1 MEKIVAWF
9 TNNHVAA
16 NLLMLFLIVA
26 GIFAMQTIKIETF
39 PEFAL
44 DMISISMEYPGA
56 SPAEVE
62 EAIVRRIE
70 ESVAGLAGIK
80 RIDSSAREGFG
91 SVTIEV
97 LAGWDKDNLLN
108 DVKSEVDRIRT
119 FPKEAEKPV
128 VRLMT
133 RKNQV
138 INIALYGDAP
148 ESTIKHLAEKM
159 KDDLSMMTGITLV
172 DLFGVRRGEIHIDIS
187 ERTLRRYGLT
197 LSRIAAIV
205 QQASL
210 DLPAGNIKSE
220 DGTILIRTKGRRYRA
235 ADYADIAILTTPEGA
250 KVTLGQIAT
259 LRDGFEDLDLEV
271 MTKGKP
277 AAFIEVYRVADQS
290 ALKVAKAVKDYVA
303 DIRDDL
309 PEGMGIAFFNDRS
322 LILKSRINLLLKNM
336 ALGLILVIGLLAL
349 FLNLRLAFWVT
360 LGIPIAFATGLW
372 LLPYFN
378 ISINM
383 ISLFAFILILGI
395 VVDDAIV
402 IGENIYRKREK
413 GLSPFDSAI
422 LGTQQVAKPVIFAV
436 LTTVAAF
443 WPLLMI
449 PGTRWNIMRN
459 IPVVVIVV
467 LIGSLIEALFI
478 LPAHLS
484 RCRFKFACEDP
495 EEERK
500 KGGRVDAWLKGVI
513 GGPYRRFLE
522 RCLRWRYLTVAVG
535 IAVLIITLGYVM
547 SGRMKF
553 TIFPRMDAD
562 NLICSVVMP
571 ASTPVSR
578 TREVLEHI
586 ERSALELMKEQDAKR
601 PEGAPSIL
609 EDYFSLIG
617 VHMGGGGPMPTMS
630 SGGNLA
636 QVHVQLL
643 EGEQRDIK
651 ASYLAN
657 EWRKKVGAIIDAETI
672 TFQGQLRVMDAPVE
686 VQLSSNSQEKL
697 LEAVEGMKEEFRSYP
712 GLKDVNDSY
721 MPGKDEL
728 QLKLK
733 PAARSLGLTLNDL
746 AQQVRSAF
754 YGAEALRFQYGQDEV
769 KVLVRYP
776 DDERRS
782 LGSVDRMRI
791 RLLDG
796 TEIPFS
802 QVAEVVKEQGYSTIT
817 RAHRQRVISVT
828 ADIEEDQANTTEVN
842 NDLETNILPRMRELH
857 PDVRFA
863 LEGEALED
871 REFMTGILRSF
882 VIALFLIYALL
893 AIPFR
898 SFAQPFI
905 VMAAI
910 PFGLVGA
917 VIGHIVMGYDITMV
931 SLFGIVGLS
940 GVVVNDSLVLIEATN
955 RIQEAGRSH
964 LEAITAAGQLRFRAI
979 ILTSITT
986 FGGLTPIIFER
997 SLQAKFLIPM
1007 AAGLGFGVLFATGI
1021 TLLLIPC
1028 LYMILEDFN
1037 SAFGRLKS
1045 GLSGD

>member
-1 MEKIVAWF
+1 MERIVAWF

-16 NLLMLFLIVA
+16 NLLMLFLLVA
-26 GIFAMQTIKIETF
+26 GVLAVQTIKIETF
-39 PEFAL
+39 PEFTL

-56 SPAEVE
+56 SPSEVE
-62 EAIVRRIE
+62 EAVVRRIE
-70 ESVAGLAGIK
+70 EAVAGLAGIK
-80 RIDSSAREGFG
+80 KIDSSARESFG
-91 SVTIEV
+91 TVTIEV

-108 DVKSEVDRIRT
+108 DIKSEVDRIRT

-128 VRLMT
+128 VRLLT

-138 INIALYGDAP
+138 INLALYGDVP
-148 ESTIKHLAEKM
+148 EATIKYLAEKI
-159 KDDLSMMTGITLV
+159 KDDLTNMPGITLV
-172 DLFGVRRGEIHIDIS
+172 ELFGVRRGEIHIDIS
-187 ERTLRRYGLT
+187 EKTLSQYRLT
-197 LSRIAAIV
+197 LNQV
-205 QQASL
+205 ASL
-210 DLPAGNIKSE
+210 IQRASMDLPAGNIKSE

-235 ADYADIAILTTPEGA
+235 ADYADIAILTSPDGT

-259 LRDGFEDLDLEV
+259 LTDGYEDNDLEL
-271 MTKGKP
+271 MTRGKP
-277 AAFIEVYRVADQS
+277 AAFIQIYRVADQS
-290 ALKVAKAVKDYVA
+290 ALKVAKTVKDYVA

-309 PEGMGIAFFNDRS
+309 PEGMDITFFSDRS
-322 LILKSRINLLLKNM
+322 IILNSRINLLLKNM
-336 ALGLILVIGLLAL
+336 ALGLILVIGLLSL
-349 FLNLRLAFWVT
+349 FLNIRLAFWVT

-372 LLPYFN
+372 L
-378 ISINM
+378 
-383 ISLFAFILILGI
+383 
-395 VVDDAIV
+395 
-402 IGENIYRKREK
+402 
-413 GLSPFDSAI
+413 PFDSAI

-436 LTTVAAF
+436 LTTIAAF

-449 PGTRWNIMRN
+449 PGTRGNIMRN
-459 IPVVVIVV
+459 IPVVVIVI
-467 LIGSLIEALFI
+467 LIGSLVEALFI

-484 RCRFKFACEDP
+484 RCKFKFPREDP
-495 EEERK
+495 EK
-500 KGGRVDAWLKGVI
+500 PQGRRMDLWLKNVI
-513 GGPYRRFLE
+513 RGPYKRFLE
-522 RCLRWRYLTVAVG
+522 KCLEWRYVTVAIGVTL
-535 IAVLIITLGYVM
+535 LIITLGYVL
-547 SGRMKF
+547 SGRVKF

-586 ERSALELMKEQDAKR
+586 ERSAIEVMEEQDAKR

-617 VHMGGGGPMPTMS
+617 VHMGGHGPRATTT

-643 EGEQRDIK
+643 EGEKRDIK

-657 EWRKKVGAIIDAETI
+657 QWRKKVGPIIDAETV
-672 TFQGQLRVMDAPVE
+672 TFKGQLRMADAPVE
-686 VQLSSNSQEKL
+686 VQLSSNDQVKL
-697 LEAVEGMKEEFRSYP
+697 LEAVEAMKEKYRSYP
-712 GLKDVNDSY
+712 GLKDINDSY

-728 QLKLK
+728 QLKLR

-746 AQQVRSAF
+746 AQQVRGAF

-776 DDERRS
+776 NDERRS
-782 LGSVDRMRI
+782 LGSVDKMRI
-791 RLLDG
+791 RLADG
-796 TEIPFS
+796 TEVPFN
-802 QVAEVVKEQGYSTIT
+802 QVADVTYEQGYSTIT
-817 RAHRQRVISVT
+817 RSRRQRVISVT
-828 ADIEEDQANTTEVN
+828 ADIEEGQANTTEVN
-842 NDLETNILPRMRELH
+842 RALETEILPRMRELH
-857 PDVRFA
+857 PEVRVA

-871 REFMTGILRSF
+871 REFMTGVLRSF

-893 AIPFR
+893 AIPFK

-917 VIGHIVMGYDITMV
+917 IIGHIVMGYDITMV

-940 GVVVNDSLVLIEATN
+940 GVVVNDSLILIEATN
-955 RIQEAGRSH
+955 RIKEGGRTH

-986 FGGLTPIIFER
+986 FGGLTPMIFER
-997 SLQAKFLIPM
+997 SIQARFLIPM
-1007 AAGLGFGVLFATGI
+1007 AAGLGFGILFATGI

-1028 LYMILEDFN
+1028 LYLILEDIHLVFK
-1037 SAFGRLKS
+1037 RLAS
-1045 GLSGD
+1045 GLGRS

>member
-1 MEKIVAWF
+1 MVRIIAWF

-16 NLLMLFLIVA
+16 NLLMLFLLVA
-26 GIFAMQTIKIETF
+26 GVFAVQTIKIETF
-39 PEFAL
+39 PEFSL

-56 SPAEVE
+56 SPSEVE
-62 EAIVRRIE
+62 EAVVRRIE
-70 ESVAGLAGIK
+70 EVVAGLAGIK
-80 RIDSSAREGFG
+80 RIDSTARESFG

-97 LAGWDKDNLLN
+97 LAGWNKENLLN

-138 INIALYGDAP
+138 INLALYGDAP
-148 ESTIKHLAEKM
+148 EATIKYLAEKI
-159 KDDLSMMTGITLV
+159 KDDLTNKPGITLV
-172 DLFGVRRGEIHIDIS
+172 DLFGVRRSEIHIDIS
-187 ERTLRRYGLT
+187 EKTLRQFGLT
-197 LSRIAAIV
+197 LSQVASLV
-205 QQASL
+205 QRASL

-220 DGTILIRTKGRRYRA
+220 EGTILIRTKGRRYSA
-235 ADYADIAILTTPEGA
+235 SDYADIAILTSPDGT

-259 LRDGFEDLDLEV
+259 LSDGYEDNDLEV
-271 MTKGKP
+271 ITRGKP
-277 AAFIEVYRVADQS
+277 AAFIQVYRVADQS
-290 ALKVAKAVKDYVA
+290 ALKVASTVKNYVA
-303 DIRDDL
+303 DIKDDL
-309 PEGMGIAFFNDRS
+309 PEGMHITFFRDRS
-322 LILKSRINLLLKNM
+322 VILKSRINLLLKNM
-336 ALGLILVIGLLAL
+336 TLGLILVIGLLTL
-349 FLNLRLAFWVT
+349 FLNIRLAFWVT

-372 LLPYFN
+372 LLPFFG

-413 GLSPFDSAI
+413 GLSPYDSAI

-436 LTTVAAF
+436 LTTIAAF

-449 PGTRWNIMRN
+449 PGTRGNIMRN

-484 RCRFKFACEDP
+484 RCQFKFLCENQEDSQ
-495 EEERK
+495 
-500 KGGRVDAWLKGVI
+500 GRRMDIWLKNVI
-513 GGPYRRFLE
+513 RGPYKRFLE
-522 RCLRWRYLTVAVG
+522 RCLKWRYLTVAIG
-535 IAVLIITLGYVM
+535 IAILIITLGYVM
-547 SGRMKF
+547 SGRVKF

-562 NLICSVVMP
+562 NIICSVVMP

-578 TREVLEHI
+578 TREVLDHI
-586 ERSALELMKEQDAKR
+586 ERSAIEVMEEIDAQR
-601 PEGAPSIL
+601 PEGAPSVL

-617 VHMGGGGPMPTMS
+617 VHMGGGGPMPTTS

-643 EGEQRDIK
+643 EGEKRDIK

-657 EWRKKVGAIIDAETI
+657 EWRKKVGPIIDAETI
-672 TFQGQLRVMDAPVE
+672 TFQGQLRIADAPVE
-686 VQLSSNSQEKL
+686 VQLSSNNQVKL
-697 LEAVEGMKEEFRSYP
+697 LEAVEAMKEEYRSYP
-712 GLKDVNDSY
+712 GLKDINDSY

-746 AQQVRSAF
+746 AQQVRGAF

-782 LGSVDRMRI
+782 LDSIDKMRI
-791 RLLDG
+791 RLADG
-796 TEIPFS
+796 SEVPFN
-802 QVAEVVKEQGYSTIT
+802 QVAEVTQEQGYSTIT
-817 RAHRQRVISVT
+817 RARRQRVISVT
-828 ADIEEDQANTTEVN
+828 ADIEEGQANTTEVN
-842 NDLETNILPRMRELH
+842 RNLETEILPRMRELH
-857 PDVRFA
+857 PEVRFA

-882 VIALFLIYALL
+882 IIALFLIYALL

-905 VMAAI
+905 VMTAI

-917 VIGHIVMGYDITMV
+917 ILGHIVMGYDITMV
-931 SLFGIVGLS
+931 SMFGIVGLS

-955 RIQEAGRSH
+955 RIKESGRSH
-964 LEAITAAGQLRFRAI
+964 LEAITSAGQLRFRAI

-986 FGGLTPIIFER
+986 FGGLTPMILER
-997 SLQAKFLIPM
+997 SLQARFLIPM

-1028 LYMILEDFN
+1028 LYLILEDIHLF
-1037 SAFGRLKS
+1037 FGRIAS
-1045 GLSGD
+1045 GLGRK

>member
-1 MEKIVAWF
+1 MVRIIAWF

-16 NLLMLFLIVA
+16 NLLMLFLLVA
-26 GIFAMQTIKIETF
+26 GVFAVQTIKIETF
-39 PEFAL
+39 PEFSL

-56 SPAEVE
+56 SPSEVE
-62 EAIVRRIE
+62 EAVVRRIE
-70 ESVAGLAGIK
+70 EVVAGLAGIK
-80 RIDSSAREGFG
+80 RIDSTARESFG

-97 LAGWDKDNLLN
+97 LAGWNKENLLN

-138 INIALYGDAP
+138 INLALYGDAP
-148 ESTIKHLAEKM
+148 EATIKYLAEKI
-159 KDDLSMMTGITLV
+159 KDDLTNKPGITLV
-172 DLFGVRRGEIHIDIS
+172 DLFGVRRSEIHIDIS
-187 ERTLRRYGLT
+187 EKTLRQFGLT
-197 LSRIAAIV
+197 LSQVASLV
-205 QQASL
+205 QRASL

-220 DGTILIRTKGRRYRA
+220 EGTILIRTKGRRYSA
-235 ADYADIAILTTPEGA
+235 SDYADIAILTSPDGT

-259 LRDGFEDLDLEV
+259 LSDGYEDNDLEV
-271 MTKGKP
+271 ITRGQP
-277 AAFIEVYRVADQS
+277 AAFIQVYRVADQS
-290 ALKVAKAVKDYVA
+290 ALKVASTVKNYVA
-303 DIRDDL
+303 DIKDDL
-309 PEGMGIAFFNDRS
+309 PEGMHITFFRDRS
-322 LILKSRINLLLKNM
+322 VILKSRINLLLKNM
-336 ALGLILVIGLLAL
+336 TLGLILVIGLLTL
-349 FLNLRLAFWVT
+349 FLNIRLAFWVT

-372 LLPYFN
+372 LLPFFG

-413 GLSPFDSAI
+413 GLSPYDSAI

-436 LTTVAAF
+436 LTTIAAF

-449 PGTRWNIMRN
+449 PGTRGNIMRN

-484 RCRFKFACEDP
+484 RCQFKFLCENQEDSQ
-495 EEERK
+495 
-500 KGGRVDAWLKGVI
+500 GRRMDIWLKNVI
-513 GGPYRRFLE
+513 RGPYKRFLE
-522 RCLRWRYLTVAVG
+522 RCLKWRYLTVAIG
-535 IAVLIITLGYVM
+535 IAILIITLGYVM
-547 SGRMKF
+547 SGRVKF

-562 NLICSVVMP
+562 NIICSVVMP

-578 TREVLEHI
+578 TREVLDHI
-586 ERSALELMKEQDAKR
+586 ERSAIEVMEEIDAQR
-601 PEGAPSIL
+601 PEGAPSVL

-617 VHMGGGGPMPTMS
+617 VHMGGGGPMPTTS

-643 EGEQRDIK
+643 EGEKRDIK

-657 EWRKKVGAIIDAETI
+657 EWRKKVGPIIDAETI
-672 TFQGQLRVMDAPVE
+672 TFQGQLRIADAPVE
-686 VQLSSNSQEKL
+686 VQLSSNNQVKL
-697 LEAVEGMKEEFRSYP
+697 LEAVEAMKEEYRSYP
-712 GLKDVNDSY
+712 GLKDINDSY

-746 AQQVRSAF
+746 AQQVRGAF

-782 LGSVDRMRI
+782 LDSIDKMRI
-791 RLLDG
+791 RLADG
-796 TEIPFS
+796 SEVPFN
-802 QVAEVVKEQGYSTIT
+802 QVAEVTQEQGYSTIT
-817 RAHRQRVISVT
+817 RARRQRVISVT
-828 ADIEEDQANTTEVN
+828 ADIEEGQANTTEVN
-842 NDLETNILPRMRELH
+842 RNLETEILPRMRELH
-857 PDVRFA
+857 PEVRFA

-882 VIALFLIYALL
+882 IIALFLIYALL

-905 VMAAI
+905 VMTAI

-917 VIGHIVMGYDITMV
+917 ILGHIVMGYDITMV
-931 SLFGIVGLS
+931 SMFGIVGLS

-955 RIQEAGRSH
+955 RIKESGRSH
-964 LEAITAAGQLRFRAI
+964 LEAITSAGQLRFRAI

-986 FGGLTPIIFER
+986 FGGLTPMILER
-997 SLQAKFLIPM
+997 SLQARFLIPM

-1028 LYMILEDFN
+1028 LYLILEDIHLF
-1037 SAFGRLKS
+1037 FGRIAS
-1045 GLSGD
+1045 GLGRK

>member
-16 NLLMLFLIVA
+16 NLLMLFLLVS
-26 GIFAMQTIKIETF
+26 GFFAMQTIKIETF
-39 PEFAL
+39 PEFTL

-80 RIDSSAREGFG
+80 RIDSTAREGYG
-91 SVTIEV
+91 TVTIEV

-138 INIALYGDAP
+138 INLALYGDAP
-148 ESTIKHLAEKM
+148 ESTIKALAEKI
-159 KDDLSMMTGITLV
+159 KDDLTMMPGITLV

-187 ERTLRRYGLT
+187 EQTLRRYNLT
-197 LSRIAAIV
+197 LSRVAALV

-259 LRDGFEDLDLEV
+259 LRDGYEDIDLEV

-322 LILKSRINLLLKNM
+322 IILKSRINLLLKNM
-336 ALGLILVIGLLAL
+336 ALGLILVIGLLTL

-372 LLPYFN
+372 LLPYFG

-436 LTTVAAF
+436 LTTIAAF

-449 PGTRWNIMRN
+449 PGTRGNIMRN

-467 LIGSLIEALFI
+467 LIGSLVEALFI

-484 RCRFKFACEDP
+484 RCTFKFACEDP
-495 EEERK
+495 DEERK
-500 KGGRVDAWLKGVI
+500 RGGRVDAWLKGFI
-513 GGPYRRFLE
+513 GGPYKQFLE

-535 IAVLIITLGYVM
+535 AAILIITFGYVI
-547 SGRMKF
+547 SGRMKI
-553 TIFPRMDAD
+553 TIFPRLDAD

-571 ASTPVSR
+571 AGTPVSR
-578 TREVLEHI
+578 TREVLGHI
-586 ERSALELMKEQDAKR
+586 ESSVLELVEEQDAKR

-609 EDYFSLIG
+609 EEYFSLLG
-617 VHMGGGGPMPTMS
+617 VHMGGGGPMPTMD

-643 EGEQRDIK
+643 EGEQRNIK
-651 ASYLAN
+651 ASFLAN
-657 EWRKKVGAIIDAETI
+657 EWRKKVGTIIDAESV
-672 TFQGQLRVMDAPVE
+672 TFQGQLRIMDAPVE
-686 VQLSSNSQEKL
+686 VQLSSNNQQKL
-697 LEAVEGMKEEFRSYP
+697 LEAVEAMKAEFRSYP

-721 MPGKDEL
+721 MPGKDEM

-782 LGSVDRMRI
+782 LGSVDNMRI
-791 RLLDG
+791 RLADG
-796 TEIPFS
+796 AEVPFS
-802 QVAEVVKEQGYSTIT
+802 QVASVKREQGYSTIT
-817 RAHRQRVISVT
+817 RAHRKRVISVT
-828 ADIEEDQANTTEVN
+828 ADIEEGQANTTEVN
-842 NDLETNILPRMRELH
+842 RDLEENILPRMREEH
-857 PDVRFA
+857 PEVRFA
-863 LEGEALED
+863 IEGEALED
-871 REFMTGILRSF
+871 REFLAGVLRSF
-882 VIALFLIYALL
+882 IIALFLIYALL

-910 PFGLVGA
+910 PFGFVGA
-917 VIGHIVMGYDITMV
+917 ILGHIIMGYDITMI
-931 SLFGIVGLS
+931 SMFGIVGLS

-964 LEAITAAGQLRFRAI
+964 LDAITTAGQLRFRAI

-986 FGGLTPIIFER
+986 FGGLTPMILER

-1028 LYMILEDFN
+1028 LYMILEDVHGV
-1037 SAFGRLKS
+1037 FGRLRS
-1045 GLSGD
+1045 RLTGD

>member
-1 MEKIVAWF
+1 MERIVAWF
-9 TNNHVAA
+9 TNNHVAS
-16 NLLMLFLIVA
+16 NLLMLFLLVA
-26 GIFAMQTIKIETF
+26 GFLAVQTIKIETF
-39 PEFAL
+39 PEFTL
-44 DMISISMEYPGA
+44 DMITISMEYPGA
-56 SPAEVE
+56 SPSEVE
-62 EAIVRRIE
+62 EAVVRRIE
-70 ESVAGLAGIK
+70 EAVSGLAGIK
-80 RIDSSAREGFG
+80 KIDSTARESFG
-91 SVTIEV
+91 TVTIEV

-128 VRLMT
+128 VRLLT

-138 INIALYGDAP
+138 INLALYGDAP
-148 ESTIKHLAEKM
+148 ESTIKYLAEKI
-159 KDDLSMMTGITLV
+159 KDDLTDMPGITLV
-172 DLFGVRRGEIHIDIS
+172 ELFGVRRGEIHIDIS
-187 ERTLRRYGLT
+187 ETTLSQYCLT
-197 LSRIAAIV
+197 LNQVASLV
-205 QQASL
+205 QRASL

-235 ADYADIAILTTPEGA
+235 ADYADIAILTATDGT

-259 LRDGFEDLDLEV
+259 LSDGYEDNDLEL
-271 MTKGKP
+271 MTRGKP
-277 AAFIEVYRVADQS
+277 AAFIQIYRVADQS
-290 ALKVAKAVKDYVA
+290 ALKVAKTVKDYVA

-309 PEGMGIAFFNDRS
+309 PEGMDITFFSDRS
-322 LILKSRINLLLKNM
+322 IILKSRISLLMKNM
-336 ALGLILVIGLLAL
+336 ALGLILVIGLLSL
-349 FLNLRLAFWVT
+349 FLNIRLAFWVT

-372 LLPYFN
+372 LLPFFD

-422 LGTQQVAKPVIFAV
+422 QGTQQVAKPVIFAV
-436 LTTVAAF
+436 LTTIAAF

-449 PGTRWNIMRN
+449 PGTRGNIMRN
-459 IPVVVIVV
+459 IPVVVIVI

-484 RCRFKFACEDP
+484 RSKFKFVSENP
-495 EEERK
+495 EKPKSR
-500 KGGRVDAWLKGVI
+500 RMDLWLKNVI
-513 GGPYRRFLE
+513 RGPYKRFLE
-522 RCLRWRYLTVAVG
+522 KCLRWRYITVAIG
-535 IAVLIITLGYVM
+535 IALLIITLGYVL
-547 SGRMKF
+547 SGHVKF

-562 NLICSVVMP
+562 NLICFVVLP

-578 TREVLEHI
+578 TREILGHI
-586 ERSALELMKEQDAKR
+586 EQSAIEVMEEQDAKR
-601 PEGAPSIL
+601 PEDAPSIL

-617 VHMGGGGPMPTMS
+617 VHMVGGGPRATS
-630 SGGNLA
+630 TSGGNLA
-636 QVHVQLL
+636 QVNVQLL
-643 EGEQRDIK
+643 EGEKRNIK

-657 EWRKKVGAIIDAETI
+657 QWRKKVGPIIDAESI
-672 TFQGQLRVMDAPVE
+672 TFQGQLRMAQAPVE
-686 VQLSSNSQEKL
+686 VQLSSNDQDKL
-697 LEAVEGMKEEFRSYP
+697 LEAVEAMKHELRSYQ
-712 GLKDVNDSY
+712 GLKDINDSY

-733 PAARSLGLTLNDL
+733 PAARSLGITLNDL
-746 AQQVRSAF
+746 AQQVRGAF

-782 LGSVDRMRI
+782 LGSVDKMQIRI
-791 RLLDG
+791 PDG
-796 TEIPFS
+796 CEVPFN
-802 QVAEVVKEQGYSTIT
+802 QVADVTYEQGYSTIT
-817 RAHRQRVISVT
+817 RSRRQRVISVT
-828 ADIEEDQANTTEVN
+828 ADIEEGQANTTEVN
-842 NDLETNILPRMRELH
+842 RALEAEILPRMRELH
-857 PDVRFA
+857 PEVRVT
-863 LEGEALED
+863 LEGDALED

-882 VIALFLIYALL
+882 IIALFLIYALL
-893 AIPFR
+893 AIPFK
-898 SFAQPFI
+898 SFAQPLI
-905 VMAAI
+905 VMTAI

-917 VIGHIVMGYDITMV
+917 ILGHIVMGYDITMV

-955 RIQEAGRSH
+955 RIKESGRTH
-964 LEAITAAGQLRFRAI
+964 LESITSAGQLRFRAI

-986 FGGLTPIIFER
+986 FGGLTPMILER
-997 SLQAKFLIPM
+997 SIQARFLIPM

-1028 LYMILEDFN
+1028 LYLILEDIHLLFK
-1037 SAFGRLKS
+1037 RLAS
-1045 GLSGD
+1045 GLGRS